1 MLLTLSSHLGGAELG
16 AIGGVVTNW
25 GPEPG
30 GGWDTY
36 WVAGIGGKTARKR
49 HRRFPGLTV

>member
-1 MLLTLSSHLGGAELG
+1 MGGAELG
-16 AIGGVVTNW
+16 AIGGVVMNW